1 MSAAFAQAGSR
12 EHASADDGRQ
22 CPICQIV
29 LPLRQRVGELVG
41 VPDSG
46 ALDALEE
53 EERRHALRLLRPQE
67 NFSVNKNKQTQK
79 QTQFA
84 A

>member
-1 MSAAFAQAGSR
+1 MSTAFAQAGPRKHS
-12 EHASADDGRQ
+12 SADDGRQ
-22 CPICQIV
+22 CPIRQIV
-29 LPLRQRVGELVG
+29 LPLRQGVGELLW
-41 VPDSG
+41 VPYPDARD

-53 EERRHALRLLRPQE
+53 EERRHALKPLRPQE
-67 NFSVNKNKQTQK
+67 NFSVKKNK